1 MIKGKIIDINAD
13 GSAIIQ
19 APIDPYIL
27 THRKVKECYVDFI
40 DSRPLSDK
48 QRRMCYALMKAIA
61 DWSGETQEGTKTAL
75 KLEFWQS
82 HVETLG
88 DKIFSLSNAPM
99 SLVAE
104 FQRYLIDFI
113 LSNDV
118 PLSFPLLNYV
128 DDIANYTYMCLIH
141 KKCCICG
148 RRADLHHIDA
158 IGMGND
164 RAEAHNVGREVMSLC
179 RAHHTEI
186 HTIGKAAFME
196 RYHLEGGVTA
206 DNTICKIYGLKR

>member
-48 QRRMCYALMKAIA
+48 QRRMCYTLMKAIA

-82 HVETLG
+82 HVETSG
-88 DKIFSLSNAPM
+88 IRYFP
-99 SLVAE
+99 
-104 FQRYLIDFI
+104 FQTR
-113 LSNDV
+113 
-118 PLSFPLLNYV
+118 P
-128 DDIANYTYMCLIH
+128 
-141 KKCCICG
+141 
-148 RRADLHHIDA
+148 
-158 IGMGND
+158 
-164 RAEAHNVGREVMSLC
+164 
-179 RAHHTEI
+179 
-186 HTIGKAAFME
+186 
-196 RYHLEGGVTA
+196 
-206 DNTICKIYGLKR
+206 